1 MANEIASTMG
11 TWGEM
16 IDFTYFLLIVKM
28 DEKYH
33 DHDGQEEHHHGSAG
47 SVGDPHGE
55 EHGARHE
62 AEHDQG
68 WARSHQAQYCQ
79 RNPGGEIFF
88 IDGGLASLKGGTCGA
103 THSAPR
109 PRPS

>member
-1 MANEIASTMG
+1 
-11 TWGEM
+11 
-16 IDFTYFLLIVKM
+16 M

-62 AEHDQG
+62 TEHDQG

-79 RNPGGEIFF
+79 RNPGGQILF
-88 IDGGLASLKGGTCGA
+88 IDVGLASWKERTCGA
-103 THSAPR
+103 VHSAPR
-109 PRPS
+109 QRPS

>member
-1 MANEIASTMG
+1 
-11 TWGEM
+11 M
-16 IDFTYFLLIVKM
+16 IDFTSFLLIVKM

-33 DHDGQEEHHHGSAG
+33 DNDGQEEHHHGSAG

-68 WARSHQAQYCQ
+68 WARSHQTEYRQSDPE
-79 RNPGGEIFF
+79 RG
-88 IDGGLASLKGGTCGA
+88 
-103 THSAPR
+103 
-109 PRPS
+109 